1 MMRARLIQ
9 SGLALTFV
17 SASLAL
23 VPVSSQASTGA
34 PPAGVEAPT
43 PAVPY
48 VLEDGKTKPIYSYE
62 NAIRE
67 SVWVKAP
74 DFDGDGQQD
83 LVTVDIVRP
92 RELDGETKIPVI
104 ID

>member
-1 MMRARLIQ
+1 MMRARLIR

-17 SASLAL
+17 FASLAL
-23 VPVSSQASTGA
+23 APVASQASTAA
-34 PPAGVEAPT
+34 PAPT
-43 PAVPY
+43 GATAPGSAAPY
-48 VLEDGKTKPIYSYE
+48 VLEDGKTKPVYSYE

-74 DFDGDGQQD
+74 DFDGDGEKD

-92 RELDGETKIPVI
+92 RELDGETKVPVI
-104 ID
+104 